1 MSPSKPKPRNILIL
15 SFFLIVCMLQRFSSF
30 QQSRKPSDAGRQLW
44 KRFSGPAGTTN
55 GIATTDKSKFVT
67 NSNAI
72 IKGLFVGST
81 FLQATTGAAVANAA
95 SSSIDQYVKGE
106 IRKRPTDERQY
117 RALELDN
124 GMRVV
129 LVSDPSSSRSAAAL
143 DVNVGAFSDPREV
156 PGLAH
161 FCEHMSFLGT
171 KRFPKE
177 EEFSSYLSSHGGS
190 SNAYTDSEDTV
201 YYFDVN
207 ADFTQEALDRFSQFF
222 ISPLFTQS
230 ATSRELNA
238 IDSEHA
244 KNINSDAFRLYQVRT
259 HRSIFSKFA
268 YYASSLVS
276 LMFINSFVLYLKFC

>member
-1 MSPSKPKPRNILIL
+1 
-15 SFFLIVCMLQRFSSF
+15 MLQRVSAF
-30 QQSRKPSDAGRQLW
+30 QQSRKSNDFGRRLW
-44 KRFSGPAGTTN
+44 KRFAQQPQNLFTGPAGTTSN
-55 GIATTDKSKFVT
+55 IATSDKSKFVSS
-67 NSNAI
+67 SNTFLKA
-72 IKGLFVGST
+72 LAVGST
-81 FLQATTGAAVANAA
+81 LLQASAGAAIADVAPFSFDKFA
-95 SSSIDQYVKGE
+95 KGE
-106 IRKRPTDERQY
+106 IRKRALDERQY

-124 GMRVV
+124 GIRVV

-171 KRFPKE
+171 EKFPKE

-207 ADFTQEALDRFSQFF
+207 AEFTQEALDRFSQFF

-244 KNINSDAFRLYQVRT
+244 KNINNDAFRLYQVQYCPQN
-259 HRSIFSKFA
+259 IE
-268 YYASSLVS
+268 
-276 LMFINSFVLYLKFC
+276 

>member
-1 MSPSKPKPRNILIL
+1 
-15 SFFLIVCMLQRFSSF
+15 ML
-30 QQSRKPSDAGRQLW
+30 L
-44 KRFSGPAGTTN
+44 
-55 GIATTDKSKFVT
+55 KSLV
-67 NSNAI
+67 
-72 IKGLFVGST
+72 VGST
-81 FLQATTGAAVANAA
+81 LLQASAVNAA
-95 SSSIDQYVKGE
+95 TVSSISTGKLAKNEV
-106 IRKRPTDERQY
+106 RKRPLDERLY

-124 GMRVV
+124 GIRVL

-143 DVNVGAFSDPREV
+143 DVNVGAFSDPSEV

-207 ADFTQEALDRFSQFF
+207 ADFTKEALDRFSQFF

-244 KNINSDAFRLYQVRT
+244 KNINSDSFRLYQVLTLRFN
-259 HRSIFSKFA
+259 SLSK
-268 YYASSLVS
+268 
-276 LMFINSFVLYLKFC
+276 VL